1 MGKPDLIEQ
10 RQYAETIMAGLN
22 IRPFRVD
29 LTEGL
34 LLVPRGPSRRCAKAL
49 QALRLAFCGGTVDVG
64 REVLAGFRLWGLFGL
79 GSKSPKFLQ
88 GVGYRDFPV

>member
-1 MGKPDLIEQ
+1 MGNPDLIEQ

-34 LLVPRGPSRRCAKAL
+34 LLVPEARVNVAQKLCKH
-49 QALRLAFCGGTVDVG
+49 
-64 REVLAGFRLWGLFGL
+64 FGWPFVVAPL
-79 GSKSPKFLQ
+79 T
-88 GVGYRDFPV
+88 